1 MSGMAE
7 IQWADWDRAVQ
18 GSEVPVVV
26 EFWHD
31 KCPYC
36 KKIEPAV
43 KQLPSILG
51 DKASIVRINVL
62 GRRENRRL
70 AISRGV
76 MGTPTFKVYSCG
88 REVGEVVGMET
99 LEHLKEKVEAIVN
112 GADKCLGGSTPL
124 ELSGINHV

>member
-1 MSGMAE
+1 M
-7 IQWADWDRAVQ
+7 
-18 GSEVPVVV
+18 PVVV

-62 GRRENRRL
+62 ESKENRRL

-99 LEHLKEKVEAIVN
+99 LEHLKEKVEVIVN
-112 GADKCLGGSTPL
+112 SAGKCLGGSTPL
-124 ELSGINHV
+124 EP